1 MKKSKL
7 YELAQIAV
15 IENNKLPANIKL
27 DIVQELMERQSLEKY
42 CEESDGSEND
52 NTEN

>member
-42 CEESDGSEND
+42 CEERDAEND

>member
-42 CEESDGSEND
+42 REERDAEND